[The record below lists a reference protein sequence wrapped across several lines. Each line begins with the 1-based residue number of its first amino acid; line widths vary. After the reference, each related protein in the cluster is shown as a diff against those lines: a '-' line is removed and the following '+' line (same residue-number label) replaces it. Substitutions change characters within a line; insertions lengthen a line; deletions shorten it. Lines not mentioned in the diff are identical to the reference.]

1 MTTLMRT
8 DDVQKFFDEAFGG
21 FFNRS
26 FPEVSRGWRPAV
38 DVAEDAESLIFT
50 AEVPGFEKKD
60 ISISIEDGV
69 LSISGERSLERKDDE
84 YHRIERRYGRFERSF
99 TLPRNVDPDKISA
112 NLKNGLLV
120 LTLPK
125 REEAKPKQID
135 IQVQ

>member
-1 MTTLMRT
+1 MTNLMRT
-8 DDVQKFFDEAFGG
+8 NDVQKFFDEAIGN

-38 DVAEDAESLIFT
+38 DVAEDANSMTFT
-50 AEVPGFEKKD
+50 AEVPGFEKND
-60 ISISIEDGV
+60 INISVEDGV

-84 YHRIERRYGRFERSF
+84 YHRIERRYGRFERNF
-99 TLPRNVDPDKISA
+99 TLPRNVDPEKISA
-112 NLKNGLLV
+112 NLKNGLLM

-135 IQVQ
+135 IEVH